1 MDRKAN
7 SYIKKWLGL
16 ICSLS
21 KVALFGRNIL
31 ELPLKSISLGCKQEK
46 AISQLKHQDIVGFPH
61 PGRSGLGWGSAPKMW
76 SKASTKEDLVITPRT
91 YTCGMD
97 QKRTVIS
104 APPRI
109 QTSSTPSQH

>member
-46 AISQLKHQDIVGFPH
+46 EDQGLDGDLHPKCGPKHPQ
-61 PGRSGLGWGSAPKMW
+61 RKTW
-76 SKASTKEDLVITPRT
+76 
-91 YTCGMD
+91 
-97 QKRTVIS
+97 
-104 APPRI
+104 
-109 QTSSTPSQH
+109 